1 MAKQEGNMKHWLRSI
16 DPSVMAMAGMRM
28 VSAFIELSA
37 ALLMLMFNDV
47 KKALA
52 VNAALAVVGPT
63 VMMVTMAIGLLS
75 LADEL
80 SFSRL
85 GLVAL
90 GIALILFA
98 IYK

>member
-1 MAKQEGNMKHWLRSI
+1 MKHWLRSI

-28 VSAFIELSA
+28 MSAFIELSA
-37 ALLMLMFNDV
+37 ALLMLVFNDV
-47 KKALA
+47 KKAL
-52 VNAALAVVGPT
+52 VINAALAVVGPT
-63 VMMVTMAIGLLS
+63 VMIVTMAIGLLS

>member
-1 MAKQEGNMKHWLRSI
+1 MKHWLRSI
-16 DPSVMAMAGMRM
+16 DPSVLAMAGMRM
-28 VSAFIELSA
+28 LSALVELSA
-37 ALLMLMFNDV
+37 ALLMLAFNDV

-52 VNAALAVVGPT
+52 INAALAVVGPT
-63 VMMVTMAIGLLS
+63 VMIVTMTIGLLS

-90 GIALILFA
+90 GVALILFA

>member
-1 MAKQEGNMKHWLRSI
+1 MKHWLRSI
-16 DPSVMAMAGMRM
+16 DPSVLAMAGMRM
-28 VSAFIELSA
+28 LSALVELSA
-37 ALLMLMFNDV
+37 ALLMLAFNDV

-52 VNAALAVVGPT
+52 INAALAVVGPT
-63 VMMVTMAIGLLS
+63 VMIVTMAIGLLS

-85 GLVAL
+85 GLVVL
-90 GIALILFA
+90 GVAIILFA

>member
-1 MAKQEGNMKHWLRSI
+1 MKQWLRSI
-16 DPSVMAMAGMRM
+16 DPSVLSMAGIRM
-28 VSAFIELSA
+28 VSALIELSA
-37 ALLMLMFNDV
+37 ALLMLVFNDV

-63 VMMVTMAIGLLS
+63 MMIVTMAIGLLS

-85 GLVAL
+85 GFVAL
-90 GIALILFA
+90 GVALILFA

>member
-37 ALLMLMFNDV
+37 ALLMLVFNDV

>member
-1 MAKQEGNMKHWLRSI
+1 MKHWLRSI

-28 VSAFIELSA
+28 MSAFIELSA
-37 ALLMLMFNDV
+37 ALLMLVFNDV

-52 VNAALAVVGPT
+52 INAALAVVGPT
-63 VMMVTMAIGLLS
+63 VMIVTMAIGLLS

>member
-1 MAKQEGNMKHWLRSI
+1 MKHWLRSI

-37 ALLMLMFNDV
+37 ALLMLVFNDV

-52 VNAALAVVGPT
+52 VNAVLAVVGPT

>member
-1 MAKQEGNMKHWLRSI
+1 MKHWLRSI
-16 DPSVMAMAGMRM
+16 DPSVLAMAGMRM
-28 VSAFIELSA
+28 LSALVELSA
-37 ALLMLMFNDV
+37 ALLMLAFNDV

-52 VNAALAVVGPT
+52 INAALAVVGPT
-63 VMMVTMAIGLLS
+63 VMIVTMAIGLLS

-90 GIALILFA
+90 GVAIILFA

>member
-1 MAKQEGNMKHWLRSI
+1 MKHWLRSI

-28 VSAFIELSA
+28 VSAFMELSA
-37 ALLMLMFNDV
+37 ALLMLVFNDV

>member
-1 MAKQEGNMKHWLRSI
+1 MKQWLRSI
-16 DPSVMAMAGMRM
+16 DPSVLSMAGIRM
-28 VSAFIELSA
+28 VSALIELSA
-37 ALLMLMFNDV
+37 ALLMLVFNDV

-52 VNAALAVVGPT
+52 VNAALVVVGPT
-63 VMMVTMAIGLLS
+63 MMIVTMAIGLLS

-85 GLVAL
+85 GFVAL
-90 GIALILFA
+90 GVAFILFA

>member
-1 MAKQEGNMKHWLRSI
+1 MKHWLRSI

>member
-1 MAKQEGNMKHWLRSI
+1 MKPWLRSI
-16 DPSVMAMAGMRM
+16 DPSVLAMAGMRM
-28 VSAFIELSA
+28 LSALVELSA
-37 ALLMLMFNDV
+37 ALLMLAFNDV

-52 VNAALAVVGPT
+52 INAVLAVVGPT
-63 VMMVTMAIGLLS
+63 VMIVTMAIGLLS

-90 GIALILFA
+90 GVAIILFA

>member
-1 MAKQEGNMKHWLRSI
+1 MKHWLRSL

-28 VSAFIELSA
+28 MSALIELSA
-37 ALLMLMFNDV
+37 ALLMLVFNDV

-52 VNAALAVVGPT
+52 INAALAVVGPT
-63 VMMVTMAIGLLS
+63 VLIATTAIGLFS
-75 LADEL
+75 VADEL

-90 GIALILFA
+90 GVALILIG

>member
-1 MAKQEGNMKHWLRSI
+1 MKHWLRSI
-16 DPSVMAMAGMRM
+16 DPSVMAMASMRM

-37 ALLMLMFNDV
+37 ALLMLVFNDV

>member
-1 MAKQEGNMKHWLRSI
+1 MKHWLRSI

-37 ALLMLMFNDV
+37 ALLMLVFNDV

>member
-1 MAKQEGNMKHWLRSI
+1 MKHWLRSI
-16 DPSVMAMAGMRM
+16 DPSVLAMAGMRM
-28 VSAFIELSA
+28 LSALVELSA
-37 ALLMLMFNDV
+37 ALLMLAFNDV

-52 VNAALAVVGPT
+52 INAALAVVGPT
-63 VMMVTMAIGLLS
+63 VMIVTMTIGLLS

-85 GLVAL
+85 GLVTL
-90 GIALILFA
+90 GVALILFA

>member
-1 MAKQEGNMKHWLRSI
+1 MKHWLRSI
-16 DPSVMAMAGMRM
+16 DPSVLAMAGMRM
-28 VSAFIELSA
+28 LSALVELSA
-37 ALLMLMFNDV
+37 ALLMLAFNDV

-52 VNAALAVVGPT
+52 INAVLAVVGPT
-63 VMMVTMAIGLLS
+63 VMIVTMAIGLLS

-80 SFSRL
+80 SLSRL

-90 GIALILFA
+90 GVAIILFA

>member
-1 MAKQEGNMKHWLRSI
+1 MKHWLRSI

-37 ALLMLMFNDV
+37 ALLMFVFNDV